1 MPNRLASLA
10 VPISPIDEFVACA
23 VVRDMFAADSHLSC
37 IPVVRNG
44 RPVGIVDRQA
54 FRLAMA
60 DPELHA
66 RYENGPVSALMDA
79 DPLIVDIDEELW
91 NVNRRIVDDRPD
103 ALQTGFVVTSQGVYF
118 GVGSAL
124 SLLQFTTSHVAA
136 QARRLEEA
144 SARAEQA
151 IWAKS
156 RFLADISHELRT
168 PLNAIMGFSEV
179 MSNELVG
186 PLGND
191 RYRDYVTDIHASCR
205 HLLALIND
213 AFDRVGVAAERPA
226 NQPADTTVRKVRDA
240 RCA

>member
-44 RPVGIVDRQA
+44 RPV
-54 FRLAMA
+54 
-60 DPELHA
+60 A